1 MSYLNASWTV
11 KLGAAY
17 LITLVAR
24 RRISGG
30 GFIILHKQRIVDLE
44 FKSRVPAIYTTAQT
58 LTEAL
63 AQTLAE
69 PLAQTLAKAL
79 AQALAEAFANGT
91 GRG

>member
-30 GFIILHKQRIVDLE
+30 GFIILPKPRIIDLE
-44 FKSRVPAIYTTAQT
+44 VKSRLASMYTTAQT
-58 LTEAL
+58 LA
-63 AQTLAE
+63 
-69 PLAQTLAKAL
+69 
-79 AQALAEAFANGT
+79 
-91 GRG
+91 